1 MAKTIPATLLKAMEW
16 GGRSYPPGATVALP
30 VLDALTLKRRRL
42 VSLTAK
48 ARPPAPA
55 PPDPVPAETA
65 RRRRYRR
72 RDLQAED
79 TPVGSD
85 AAVGTIDAPPPAAE
99 AAPTPDEDT

>member
-1 MAKTIPATLLKAMEW
+1 MAKTVTATVLTAMEW

-30 VLDALTLKRRRL
+30 VLDALILKRRRL

-48 ARPPAPA
+48 ARPPAA
-55 PPDPVPAETA
+55 PDPVPAETA

-79 TPVGSD
+79 TPVVSD
-85 AAVGTIDAPPPAAE
+85 AAVVTVDAPPPAAE
-99 AAPTPDEDT
+99 APAPDEDT